1 MDTVMKNN
9 PTDIY
14 GYINGIA
21 YQSIDTISRN
31 NPKEHSTNLAEFSY
45 QQQETKLKPLIYVE
59 EPTVTDTTVSKG
71 LVWIKLVL
79 NIIRFAFSGKSYLFD
94 GQSFKEVAFPH
105 RTVYP
110 VAVSINDFIAVAGG
124 LKEDGTALESVLSFG
139 DTVYV
144 YIADSDYQCFV
155 VGETDVY
162 VIDDNNS
169 VRATIVTGSTPLL
182 KRWMLISRKPFK
194 AVLMRLT

>member
-1 MDTVMKNN
+1 V
-9 PTDIY
+9 PTNLPATIY
-14 GYINGIA
+14 DYMLQIA
-21 YQSIDTISRN
+21 YQSVDTVSRN
-31 NPKEHSTNLAEFSY
+31 SPREHSTNLAEFSY
-45 QQQETKLKPLIYVE
+45 QQQETRTKPLIYVE
-59 EPTVTDTTVSKG
+59 EPSVSDTTVSGG

-79 NIIRFAFSGKSYLFD
+79 NLIRFAFAGKSYLFD
-94 GQSFKEVAFPH
+94 GQSFQEATFPH
-105 RTVYP
+105 KTVYP
-110 VAVSINDFIAVAGG
+110 VAVSLNDFIAVAGG
-124 LKEDGTALESVLSFG
+124 LKEDGTALGSVLSFG

-162 VIDDNNS
+162 VIDDSNN